1 MKFNTPNM
9 MQPLRLILALSIFV
23 TILAFEHPK
32 AQAEVDP
39 SSTSENVASQQQP
52 KDVIEKT
59 IADIVNT
66 VEEFPTEAQ
75 TEARRQ
81 KLEKLI
87 EPRFDFKEMARRAL
101 GSHWKKIKEDEQA
114 EFVEVFSQ
122 LLSRTYLSHV
132 ETVKPGMV
140 SILDQKVKPQSNVGG
155 FSIAIVHTDVTHKG
169 EVFPLNYKMVQRST
183 GWMVYDVVIE
193 NIGLVSN
200 YRNEFSGVIRKEG
213 FDGLLDSLKK
223 KLKS

>member
-1 MKFNTPNM
+1 MKLKTPNM
-9 MQPLRLILALSIFV
+9 MYLVRVTLALSVFL
-23 TILAFEHPK
+23 TLLGSEQLNAR
-32 AQAEVDP
+32 AEVDP
-39 SSTSENVASQQQP
+39 SSTSENLASQQQP
-52 KDVIEKT
+52 KDVIERT
-59 IADIVNT
+59 IADIVDT

-75 TEARRQ
+75 TEARRK

-87 EPRFDFKEMARRAL
+87 QPRFDFKEMARRAL
-101 GSHWKKIKEDEQA
+101 GSHWKKIKETEQT

-140 SILDQKVKPQSNVGG
+140 SILDQKVKPKSNVGG

-169 EVFPLNYKMVQRST
+169 EVFPLNYKMVQRSS

-213 FDGLLDSLKK
+213 FDGLLDNLKK
-223 KLKS
+223 KLNS